1 MSHSNLLAMPPV
13 VVAGPARDLSRRAW
27 PYALTTVDLSV
38 VVPFRR
44 ADERLLTALQEISE
58 ILHAQGI
65 SFELIV
71 VPAGPVQGD
80 PRTLAGLPYA
90 RIVRSQD
97 QQDQGAAMHVGFAM
111 AHGSWV
117 CFHDVEGDAEID
129 GYELAE
135 HFHRA
140 REGDA

>member
-1 MSHSNLLAMPPV
+1 M
-13 VVAGPARDLSRRAW
+13 D
-27 PYALTTVDLSV
+27 D
-38 VVPFRR
+38 
-44 ADERLLTALQEISE
+44 DRLFASLQEISE

-65 SFELIV
+65 SFELIA
-71 VPAGPVQGD
+71 VPAGSVQGD
-80 PRTLAGLPYA
+80 PQSLAGLPYA

-97 QQDQGAAMHVGFAM
+97 QQDKGAAMHVGFAM
-111 AHGSWV
+111 AHGSRV
-117 CFHDVEGDAEID
+117 CFLDAEGEAGID